1 MKNNISKNIN
11 IALWTITIFTGFV
24 YFYYCGKAV
33 FEVMSSSISV
43 LFLVLQ
49 VLYPKKST
57 IDPNNNMKET
67 QSVEKRPIKSTIPKK
82 KRNIK
87 NKCLMPK

>member
-33 FEVMSSSISV
+33 FKVMSSSISV

-82 KRNIK
+82 KK
-87 NKCLMPK
+87 KHKK